1 VYQVRRRIQ
10 LEAAV
15 LQAIGLMSG
24 TSLDGVDVAVI
35 STDGERIA
43 ALGPRGY
50 RPYAEAERAL
60 LRQALSDAA
69 VLSDRAARPG
79 ALAAAERLVTAAHGE
94 AVAGFLAEHRIT
106 ADIIGFHGQ
115 TVLHRPEQRLTVQ
128 IGAGDELARLTGIP
142 VAYDFRAADVAA
154 GGQGAPLVP
163 VFHRALAAGLDRPG
177 PLMILNIGGVANISY
192 LGQSADGEDPIA
204 CDTGPGNALIDD
216 FVRART
222 GAAFDAGGEAA
233 AGGTVDHAWLARALA
248 DPFFAM
254 PPPKSL
260 DRNAFT
266 RSVQAL
272 DQLSLA
278 DGAAT
283 LTAFTAAA
291 IARIVPLLPQP
302 PRSVIVAGGGARN
315 RTLMRMLGERLA
327 TATVETAEAV
337 GWSADALEAQ
347 AFAFLAARHLRGLP
361 ITFPG
366 TTGVARAM
374 TGGVIAR
381 PAAA

>member
-1 VYQVRRRIQ
+1 MRR
-10 LEAAV
+10 V
-15 LQAIGLMSG
+15 L
-24 TSLDGVDVAVI
+24 
-35 STDGERIA
+35 R
-43 ALGPRGY
+43 
-50 RPYAEAERAL
+50 
-60 LRQALSDAA
+60 
-69 VLSDRAARPG
+69 DRAARPG
-79 ALAAAERLVTAAHGE
+79 ALAAAERLVTAAHRE
-94 AVAGFLAEHRIT
+94 AVAGFLAEHRIA

-115 TVLHRPEQRLTVQ
+115 TVLHRPERGLTVQ

-177 PLMILNIGGVANISY
+177 PLMILNIGGVANITY
-192 LGQSADGEDPIA
+192 LGDG
-204 CDTGPGNALIDD
+204 GRMPGSDRLRHRAGQRPDRR
-216 FVRART
+216 FRARAHRRGLRRRRRNGRRGNRRPGLA
-222 GAAFDAGGEAA
+222 GARSGRPVLCDAA
-233 AGGTVDHAWLARALA
+233 AEIARSQCL
-248 DPFFAM
+248 
-254 PPPKSL
+254 
-260 DRNAFT
+260 RAFGSGFGSSF
-266 RSVQAL
+266 RSPTARRR
-272 DQLSLA
+272 S
-278 DGAAT
+278 
-283 LTAFTAAA
+283 TAFTAAA

-327 TATVETAEAV
+327 PATVETAEAV

-374 TGGVIAR
+374 TGGVIAK